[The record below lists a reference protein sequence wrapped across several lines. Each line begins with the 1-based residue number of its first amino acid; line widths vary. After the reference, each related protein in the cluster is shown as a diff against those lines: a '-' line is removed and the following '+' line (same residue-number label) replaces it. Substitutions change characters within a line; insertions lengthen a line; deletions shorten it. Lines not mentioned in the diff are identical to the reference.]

1 MEIDKAVDDV
11 KMSQFI
17 KGTMKLL
24 RLRERLEKLALEIE
38 ILEEELYDILEKQG
52 LY

>member
-17 KGTMKLL
+17 KGTTKLL
-24 RLRERLEKLALEIE
+24 RLRERFEKLALEIE
-38 ILEEELYDILEKQG
+38 VLEDELYDILEKQG